1 MKTGATKGGSFFR
14 TMVLMGSSVA
24 VGSGVA
30 AGCGGSAE
38 LVPGTGGGPSTG
50 GSPGAGGSGTG
61 GGTSSGGGSG
71 GIILGDGGST
81 ASGGLGGLGGAF
93 PTDCPT
99 TQLSCEVTSGSECG
113 LNGYLVLPAGCECDS
128 ERPAS
133 ADDCDDGEVFS
144 CLAASVD
151 ARGDA
156 LEPLVQFNCECV
168 TGEDDSYCQPVCDAR
183 TDSFALAQC
192 DAPNPPDLEAF
203 LCGCALTIL
212 K

>member
-61 GGTSSGGGSG
+61 GGTSSGG
-71 GIILGDGGST
+71 IILGDGGST

-99 TQLSCEVTSGSECG
+99 TQLDCPDPNYAYCSFNSSMI
-113 LNGYLVLPAGCECDS
+113 LPTNCECDS
-128 ERPAS
+128 ARPRS
-133 ADDCDDGEVFS
+133 AEDCDADEDFVCLMAGE
-144 CLAASVD
+144 D
-151 ARGDA
+151 AQG
-156 LEPLVQFNCECV
+156 EPFEPVAPFNCECV
-168 TGEDDSYCQPVCDAR
+168 PEGEDAYCNSRCTAHSASPPNYVTCTEPEDDLDAY
-183 TDSFALAQC
+183 
-192 DAPNPPDLEAF
+192 